1 MEQKEKTAME
11 RSVKFLE
18 EKLTKL
24 QESIDPTRLEMM
36 QKETKRFLSK
46 IQRDTI
52 RDYQPAKNAQTIPG
66 STDEKTGE

>member
-1 MEQKEKTAME
+1 ME

-52 RDYQPAKNAQTIPG
+52 RDY
-66 STDEKTGE
+66 